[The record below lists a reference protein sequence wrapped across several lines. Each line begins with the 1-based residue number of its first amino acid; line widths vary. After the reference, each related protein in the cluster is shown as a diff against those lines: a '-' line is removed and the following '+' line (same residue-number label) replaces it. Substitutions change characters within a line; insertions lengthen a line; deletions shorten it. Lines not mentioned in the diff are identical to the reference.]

1 MTLPRTIV
9 AAGAPAQPRRALWHT
24 DMIETIRLAWPIALT
39 QLGQIAMMTTDLA
52 LIGRLGEQAIA
63 AVGLAHLILFVGFVL
78 GMGPVSAVAPLAAQ
92 AFGARKPRLVRR
104 SLRVGLWAAVIIG
117 IPVNVAQLWGEEIL
131 MAAGQSSETAALAAR
146 YLAGLTWSMIPAWC
160 FIAFRNFMGA
170 VNRPEPALAITL
182 AAIPANGLL
191 AYALIHGAFGLPR
204 LDLLGAGLATTF
216 VNAAMCVA
224 AIWVC
229 YTRRPFKKYR
239 VLGRFWRADWE
250 LMRKLLV
257 IGLPISGGFL
267 LEWGLFSSAAL
278 LVGWIGTTAL
288 AAHQIALQVAA
299 ILFMIPF
306 GISLAATVRVGHA
319 VGREDPV
326 AARRA
331 GFGAIALGAVFM
343 TATTAIIVA
352 LRHDIP
358 LLFIGDQTDAGGT
371 ASLAATLLLVGA
383 TFFVSDGVQGIAA
396 GALRGFND
404 TRVPMVL
411 AGVSFWLIDFRDL
424 TWQRVGH
431 VERARGRVRHA
442 VAACAESGDREAL
455 HHGPS
460 IAGVRGSVQR
470 PDRSSNFVKRRLTA
484 AVRPSIG
491 GETAR
496 PASRRTCR
504 RRSRSRSRCRLRQ
517 GRPRKPIHKRRGSRS
532 AKSSPRPTPSARAC
546 R

>member
-117 IPVNVAQLWGEEIL
+117 IPVNIAQLWGEELLI
-131 MAAGQSSETAALAAR
+131 AAGQSSETAALAAG

-224 AIWVC
+224 A
-229 YTRRPFKKYR
+229 
-239 VLGRFWRADWE
+239 
-250 LMRKLLV
+250 
-257 IGLPISGGFL
+257 
-267 LEWGLFSSAAL
+267 
-278 LVGWIGTTAL
+278 
-288 AAHQIALQVAA
+288 
-299 ILFMIPF
+299 
-306 GISLAATVRVGHA
+306 
-319 VGREDPV
+319 
-326 AARRA
+326 ARRSSDRFA
-331 GFGAIALGAVFM
+331 GRGHPV
-343 TATTAIIVA
+343 
-352 LRHDIP
+352 HD
-358 LLFIGDQTDAGGT
+358 
-371 ASLAATLLLVGA
+371 SVRYLACCDRA
-383 TFFVSDGVQGIAA
+383 
-396 GALRGFND
+396 R
-404 TRVPMVL
+404 
-411 AGVSFWLIDFRDL
+411 
-424 TWQRVGH
+424 
-431 VERARGRVRHA
+431 RARGRTRRSGCGAPGRVRRD
-442 VAACAESGDREAL
+442 CLG
-455 HHGPS
+455 
-460 IAGVRGSVQR
+460 
-470 PDRSSNFVKRRLTA
+470 RRLHD
-484 AVRPSIG
+484 RDHG
-491 GETAR
+491 DH
-496 PASRRTCR
+496 RRA
-504 RRSRSRSRCRLRQ
+504 
-517 GRPRKPIHKRRGSRS
+517 PP
-532 AKSSPRPTPSARAC
+532 
-546 R
+546 

>member
-9 AAGAPAQPRRALWHT
+9 SVESQAQPRRTLWRT
-24 DMIETIRLAWPIALT
+24 DMIETVKLAWPIALT

-52 LIGRLGEQAIA
+52 LIGRLGEHAIA

-117 IPVNVAQLWGEEIL
+117 IPVNVAQLWGEEL
-131 MAAGQSSETAALAAR
+131 LVAAGQSSETAALAAR

-191 AYALIHGAFGLPR
+191 AYALIYGAFGLPR

-216 VNAAMCVA
+216 VNAAMCMA

-229 YTRRPFKKYR
+229 YTRRPFRKYR

-250 LMRKLLV
+250 LMRKLLT
-257 IGLPISGGFL
+257 IGLPISGGFM

-299 ILFMIPF
+299 VLFMIPF

-319 VGREDPV
+319 VGRRDPV

-331 GFGAIALGAVFM
+331 GCGALALGTVFM

-352 LRHDIP
+352 LRHDVP
-358 LLFIGDQTDAGGT
+358 LLFIGDQTDAAGT
-371 ASLAATLLLVGA
+371 ADSCRHAASRRRDLLRDRRRAGHCRRRLARFQRHASANGVCRDQLLADRLSQRLWIGFHGRPRRSRHLDRILDRRRYVRP
-383 TFFVSDGVQGIAA
+383 AA
-396 GALRGFND
+396 GLA
-404 TRVPMVL
+404 VL
-411 AGVSFWLIDFRDL
+411 LA
-424 TWQRVGH
+424 VG
-431 VERARGRVRHA
+431 GR
-442 VAACAESGDREAL
+442 
-455 HHGPS
+455 
-460 IAGVRGSVQR
+460 
-470 PDRSSNFVKRRLTA
+470 TA
-484 AVRPSIG
+484 AV
-491 GETAR
+491 
-496 PASRRTCR
+496 
-504 RRSRSRSRCRLRQ
+504 
-517 GRPRKPIHKRRGSRS
+517 GRPVTTS
-532 AKSSPRPTPSARAC
+532 AV
-546 R
+546 